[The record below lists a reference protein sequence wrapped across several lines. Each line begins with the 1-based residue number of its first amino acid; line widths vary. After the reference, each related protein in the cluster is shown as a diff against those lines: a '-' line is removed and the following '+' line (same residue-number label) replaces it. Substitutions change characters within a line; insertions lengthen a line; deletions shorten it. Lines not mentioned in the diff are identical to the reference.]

1 MLYILL
7 HPSSVRQ
14 RPTPK
19 RPSPPLP
26 RLQHRADAGS
36 ELELVHTEVL
46 GAVARQAEDLAAAR
60 SDAAAARDALAA
72 LRSQTDRDS
81 RRAARLERALESY
94 RRVER
99 VFVERAGQGFWGVNG
114 VAYDLGVALPAAGDA
129 GRRSAG
135 GGRTTARARSAGP
148 RGGRSGFPALAEDS
162 DTSLA
167 GGRDGDCS
175 SGEDGGGAAAGG
187 AAPRASPLQRYIDRL
202 QADVAA
208 ETTARCAADA
218 AAAQVRGMAQG

>member
-1 MLYILL
+1 M
-7 HPSSVRQ
+7 
-14 RPTPK
+14 
-19 RPSPPLP
+19 
-26 RLQHRADAGS
+26 
-36 ELELVHTEVL
+36 
-46 GAVARQAEDLAAAR
+46 ARQAEDLAAAR
-60 SDAAAARDALAA
+60 TDAAAARDALAA

-81 RRAARLERALESY
+81 KRIARLERALESY

-129 GRRSAG
+129 GRRSTSR
-135 GGRTTARARSAGP
+135 GRATARARSAGP
-148 RGGRSGFPALAEDS
+148 RRGRAGFPALAEDS

-167 GGRDGDCS
+167 GGRGDGDCS
-175 SGEDGGGAAAGG
+175 SGEEGGGGDAAGE

-218 AAAQVRGMAQG
+218 AAAQVRGRAHV